1 VAKSSKNVLEAVL
14 NNIYLVKKLR
24 QVISQ
29 EEPEVMISFMD
40 RTNILCIL
48 ASIFKDVP
56 LLISERNS
64 PERKGIGS
72 YWRLLR
78 KILYPFSDCLI
89 VQNASIAEWFKRKIC
104 KARLKVIPNPA
115 PAIIEP
121 HCDRQS
127 YSFIKILAVGSNLSY
142 QKGFDLLLA
151 AYDPIAKKYPHCKLV
166 IAGEGENRLQ
176 LEEFIKDNSL
186 EKNVDLPGRIQDIYS
201 ELKSADIFVLS
212 SRYEG
217 SPNAL
222 IEAMAAGCACVAF
235 DCQYGPR
242 DLIQHSKNG
251 LLVSV
256 GNVAGLTEAID
267 YLILHPQIAQAMGK
281 AAVHSVQTRFHVSQ
295 VAEQWLETI
304 EDIV

>member
-1 VAKSSKNVLEAVL
+1 MKLLAVISSLECGGSERVLSTLLNFFVEEKGLDIVLVTFLPGTDFYKIHPGIKRVSLNVAKSSKNVLEAVL

-115 PAIIEP
+115 PAIIE
-121 HCDRQS
+121 
-127 YSFIKILAVGSNLSY
+127 
-142 QKGFDLLLA
+142 
-151 AYDPIAKKYPHCKLV
+151 
-166 IAGEGENRLQ
+166 
-176 LEEFIKDNSL
+176 
-186 EKNVDLPGRIQDIYS
+186 
-201 ELKSADIFVLS
+201 
-212 SRYEG
+212 
-217 SPNAL
+217 
-222 IEAMAAGCACVAF
+222 
-235 DCQYGPR
+235 
-242 DLIQHSKNG
+242 
-251 LLVSV
+251 
-256 GNVAGLTEAID
+256 
-267 YLILHPQIAQAMGK
+267 
-281 AAVHSVQTRFHVSQ
+281 
-295 VAEQWLETI
+295 
-304 EDIV
+304 

>member
-1 VAKSSKNVLEAVL
+1 MKLLAVISSLECGGSERVLSTLLNFFVEEKGLDIVLVTFLPGTDFYKIHPGIKRVSLNVAKSSKNVLEAVL
-14 NNIYLVKKLR
+14 N
-24 QVISQ
+24 
-29 EEPEVMISFMD
+29 
-40 RTNILCIL
+40 NILCIL

-142 QKGFDLLLA
+142 QKG
-151 AYDPIAKKYPHCKLV
+151 
-166 IAGEGENRLQ
+166 
-176 LEEFIKDNSL
+176 
-186 EKNVDLPGRIQDIYS
+186 
-201 ELKSADIFVLS
+201 
-212 SRYEG
+212 
-217 SPNAL
+217 
-222 IEAMAAGCACVAF
+222 
-235 DCQYGPR
+235 
-242 DLIQHSKNG
+242 
-251 LLVSV
+251 
-256 GNVAGLTEAID
+256 
-267 YLILHPQIAQAMGK
+267 
-281 AAVHSVQTRFHVSQ
+281 
-295 VAEQWLETI
+295 
-304 EDIV
+304 